1 MMAGK
6 NLLAEETSNPE
17 SLSGGKNLLID
28 DTSSTKKTDTKPE
41 SYLYPSTKTQLRQA
55 GEFGQGLMLPFLGLA
70 ESVPYEPLQ
79 KGAANIVEKIQAKP
93 EYVSPGGY
101 GGTRSLGQFI
111 SGGALSLLPIGK
123 GMALS
128 KDLSLIP
135 RIASRTAGGAAVAG
149 GTTALTEPVAD
160 ASRIG
165 EEKSKAGT
173 KAAIIGG
180 ILSGGGS
187 ILGEV
192 GVGAYKL
199 LNRAFGGDAK
209 MLADALRDLAAGKA
223 TKEAKIAD
231 DAINA
236 ATSRAEIAEKTAI
249 KQTQLTEDQSRQLAG
264 TTLKQEAGKFKP
276 IPQSDDI
283 IGSDIKK
290 YADNVYDGLKATRDK
305 NAKILKQ
312 DAFGTAFQKETQG
325 QKVTDTQAYANLRQ
339 EIDSTLRNP
348 ATGLSNESSQLQQLK
363 NILEPTKEVGGVIVG
378 KPISFESLDNIRRM
392 LKDRSYGLPA
402 EGFDA
407 IGQIEAGN
415 MAKRVEQV
423 MVEFSEGKVKTYLE
437 QYAKDSQP
445 LRAFQTKLGKA
456 LIDDQLIGKG
466 VNYSKVA
473 SEKIPSKMFADR
485 ESYQNF
491 IDATG
496 GNKQFAE
503 SQARKYFTSQLEA
516 IKGDAKA
523 IEKFIQKNRSML
535 DLTNSK
541 PMVEKYL
548 ADVRLAGK
556 RAESATDIA
565 KTERENIATQTGNKQ
580 AFNQLNLDLRSATNA
595 NEIASANDRLAK
607 RLLDNKSIDDQQYLD
622 YIKQSNAI
630 IAAAKDKSEATKQL
644 LVLAGKLT
652 IGGAAGAAGY
662 FTLKNIGD

>member
-1 MMAGK
+1 MAFIPDTTTETNETK
-6 NLLAEETSNPE
+6 SRFTPDVSTPKEETKSYTAMNPPPGTE
-17 SLSGGKNLLID
+17 M
-28 DTSSTKKTDTKPE
+28 
-41 SYLYPSTKTQLRQA
+41 RQFK
-55 GEFGQGLMLPFLGLA
+55 EFAQGLSLPILGIY
-70 ESVPYEPLQ
+70 ESIPYEPLQ
-79 KGAANIVEKIQAKP
+79 KGAANIIKKIQAEP
-93 EYVSPGGY
+93 EYVAPGGY
-101 GGTRSLGQFI
+101 GGARSLGQFI
-111 SGGALSLLPIGK
+111 TSGGIGLAPIGKGLEITKGLSLLPRV
-123 GMALS
+123 AT
-128 KDLSLIP
+128 
-135 RIASRTAGGAAVAG
+135 RTLGGSAVAG

-160 ASRIG
+160 ASRIV
-165 EEKSKAGT
+165 EEKQQAG
-173 KAAIIGG
+173 KKSAIIGG
-180 ILSGGGS
+180 ILSGGGA
-187 ILGEV
+187 IVGEV
-192 GVGAYKL
+192 GKEAYKL

-209 MLADALRDLAAGKA
+209 KLADALKDLAAGKA
-223 TKEAKIAD
+223 TKEAKLAD
-231 DAINA
+231 DAINS
-236 ATSRAEIAEKTAI
+236 ATSRAEIAEKTAL
-249 KQTQLTEDQSRQLAG
+249 KQTQLVEDQSRQLAG
-264 TTLKQEAGKFKP
+264 TTLKEEAGKFKP
-276 IPQSDDI
+276 IPQSDDV
-283 IGSDIKK
+283 IGSEIKK
-290 YADNVYDGLKATRDK
+290 YADNVYEGLKNTREK
-305 NAKILKQ
+305 NAGLLKQ

-325 QKVTDTQAYANLRQ
+325 LKVTDTQSYANLRQ
-339 EIDSTLRNP
+339 EIDATLRNP
-348 ATGLSNESSQLQQLK
+348 VTGLSNESSQLQQLK
-363 NILEPTKEVGGVIVG
+363 NILEPVKEVGGVVVG
-378 KPISFESLDNIRRM
+378 KPISFQSLDNIRRM

-423 MVEFSEGKVKTYLE
+423 MIEFSDGKVKKYIE

-456 LIDDQLIGKG
+456 LIDEQLIGKG

-473 SEKIPSKMFADR
+473 SEKIPGKMFADR

-503 SQARKYFTSQLEA
+503 SQARKYFASQLEA

-523 IEKFIQKNRSML
+523 IEKFVEKYRTML
-535 DLTNSK
+535 DLTGSK

-595 NEIASANDRLAK
+595 NEIASANDRLAR
-607 RLLDNKSIDDQQYLD
+607 RLLDNKSIDNQQYLD

-630 IAAAKDKSEATKQL
+630 IAASKDKAEATKQL

-652 IGGAAGAAGY
+652 VGGVAGAIGY
-662 FTLKNIGD
+662 FGLKNIGD